1 MRSADG
7 VVSCTVFQSWVSA
20 FSGRYR
26 LPDTNENAINVPSVS
41 PQNSPSTAQ
50 MPSTST
56 PTITAWVM
64 NSTSEREYT
73 RLRTTRSARRK

>member
-1 MRSADG
+1 MRSRRG
-7 VVSCTVFQSWVSA
+7 GVSCTVFHSWVSA

-26 LPDTNENAINVPSVS
+26 LPDTNENAISVPSVR
-41 PQNSPSTAQ
+41 PQNSPITAQ

-56 PTITAWVM
+56 PTMTAWVT